1 MNCSAGMRGA
11 LQCTVLAFALSA
23 GAAKAQTW
31 VTVAMLPDSTRSSRY
46 TAYQI
51 DVNSIFRKGAFTY
64 ARGRYDYKVSDELV
78 MAECSKGRLQLAADK
93 TSAPPPYW
101 IKRTNGFWY
110 FDDPGSRIHGDRFDD
125 GRDGHVFRSWMSG
138 VLDFVCSS

>member
-1 MNCSAGMRGA
+1 MRNA
-11 LQCTVLAFALSA
+11 LRCVAVAVALSA
-23 GAAKAQTW
+23 GAATAQTW
-31 VTVAMLPDSTRSSRY
+31 VTVATLPDSTRSKRY

-64 ARGRYDYKVSDELV
+64 AKGRYDYDTRGELV

-93 TSAPPPYW
+93 TTSPPPYW
-101 IKRTNGFWY
+101 IKRSNGYWY

-125 GRDGHVFRSWMSG
+125 GRDGHVYRLWMSG
-138 VLDFVCSS
+138 VLDFVCSR